1 MKSYKTVMEKRKHSA
16 KLLCKTFKTDKT
28 VCSTYPGDSL
38 DWERSPTL
46 RPGSYSGGGPGLGE
60 TLRGSRGRIARR
72 IQGGWRWRLHRGVY
86 RRLRL
91 ARRLPGAVGRFRI
104 WHVRLAAVAWR
115 RRRSSVGLEASGGRV
130 VLCGGTGTR

>member
-1 MKSYKTVMEKRKHSA
+1 
-16 KLLCKTFKTDKT
+16 
-28 VCSTYPGDSL
+28 
-38 DWERSPTL
+38 
-46 RPGSYSGGGPGLGE
+46 
-60 TLRGSRGRIARR
+60 
-72 IQGGWRWRLHRGVY
+72 VY